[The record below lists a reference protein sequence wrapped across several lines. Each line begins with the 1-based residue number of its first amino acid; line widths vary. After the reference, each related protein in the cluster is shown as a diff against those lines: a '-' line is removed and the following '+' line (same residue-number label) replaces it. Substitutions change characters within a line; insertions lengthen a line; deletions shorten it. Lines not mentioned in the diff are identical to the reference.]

1 MSHVTDVVAA
11 EAEAM
16 HQGIIFIRGLGC
28 DSSLVQSDS
37 SIVMDAL
44 RMNEGYALVAAPILE
59 DFRKLSAD
67 FGKVIIEHC
76 SRESNM
82 VAHELASYGR
92 GNPPTVWSDT
102 PPSFILNALANGVSL
117 L

>member
-1 MSHVTDVVAA
+1 M
-11 EAEAM
+11 
-16 HQGIIFIRGLGC
+16 FIRCLGC
-28 DSSLVQSDS
+28 DSVVIQSDS
-37 SIVMDAL
+37 LIVVDAL
-44 RMNEGYALVAAPILE
+44 RLNEGYALVAAPILE

-102 PPSFILNALANGVSL
+102 PPSFILNALANDVSL